1 MTGPDANTQAL
12 LQRYRPELRYD
23 SLESF
28 FADSAAVISDR
39 PGNVLKRKDGTII
52 AAATPTAGQ
61 AQLGLAFLAQQHYT
75 NGQPVAQDDY
85 LDEVGSDYVA
95 QSRQIRSRPGYGD
108 RVHGR
113 VASSG
118 GSTWLQYWFFMY
130 YDDPGFLG
138 FGTHEGDIE
147 MIQLQLDGNNQ
158 PAAAS
163 YSQHKSGVKAS
174 FRQLEWAESP
184 DGPVPV
190 AYSARGSHA
199 NLLRAGQQLSDL
211 TPVPDHNDGQ
221 GHHVRPDVI
230 VLSDTAAPWSLW
242 PGVWGSTR
250 ASGILGGIGVESNS
264 PVAMNR
270 HQAWRD
276 PVGFHAGCEPAPND
290 LPPPGQPM
298 QLAQAKPPAP
308 QISAKPDGNA
318 TVVNFTLP
326 ADAVAGVTRVVAGL
340 FTPGAAQPAIT
351 RSVEVTGASGTIELP
366 AAPAGTPVEVRATA
380 HSEDGIA
387 SPTARAA
394 L

>member
-1 MTGPDANTQAL
+1 MIT
-12 LQRYRPELRYD
+12 
-23 SLESF
+23 
-28 FADSAAVISDR
+28 DR
-39 PGNVLKRKDGTII
+39 PGNVLKRNDGTII
-52 AAATPTAGQ
+52 AAATPKADQ
-61 AQLGLAFLAQQHYT
+61 AQLGLAFLAQQHYA

-95 QSRQIRSRPGYGD
+95 QSRQIRSRPGYRD

-147 MIQLQLDGNNQ
+147 MIQLQLDGHDQ

-221 GHHVRPDVI
+221 GHRARPDVI

-250 ASGILGGIGVESNS
+250 AGGRRFRGHSRRRRAVHARRSATGDHAVGRGHRGIG
-264 PVAMNR
+264 
-270 HQAWRD
+270 HD
-276 PVGFHAGCEPAPND
+276 
-290 LPPPGQPM
+290 
-298 QLAQAKPPAP
+298 
-308 QISAKPDGNA
+308 
-318 TVVNFTLP
+318 
-326 ADAVAGVTRVVAGL
+326 
-340 FTPGAAQPAIT
+340 
-351 RSVEVTGASGTIELP
+351 
-366 AAPAGTPVEVRATA
+366 RATGGPGG
-380 HSEDGIA
+380 HSGRGARHGALRRRHRERNRA
-387 SPTARAA
+387 SRS
-394 L
+394 